1 MNANLNV
8 RINAVLNRISRSYSQ
23 LPVILLSFFLII
35 GYHAHADDQVII
47 KITDPAPVCF
57 PATVDLTSNSIIA
70 GSTIGLVYTYYSD
83 AALTIPLLNPT
94 AVGNGTYYV
103 KGERTP
109 PSFGMA
115 AAAIIVIVDPISVGG
130 TINAEQTICFG
141 SPAADLILT
150 GITGKIEKWQ
160 KSDNIG
166 FTSPTDIAVTS
177 STLSS
182 STIGILNSSTYFR
195 AVVKSGVCSSSNSA
209 SVLITVTPQV
219 GIPAV
224 PTPSA
229 STICQGSA
237 NTSYTTS
244 ATNATS
250 YNWTVTGTGNSISG
264 AGATGTVTWAP
275 GFSGIATVG
284 VTVNGCNSST
294 ASSSTTV
301 TVTPPVGIP
310 VFTPGSTSTRCQGV
324 GSVSYNAT
332 ATNTTGITY
341 SLDAASL
348 TGGNS
353 IDPGT
358 GTVTYAAGW
367 SGTSIITA
375 SAAGCSGPKS
385 AFHTV
390 TVTSTVGTPAIPS
403 PSATIICQGSPN
415 TLYTSTATNAT
426 SYIWSITG
434 TGNTISGTGTTGTVT
449 WASDFTGIATVT
461 VTANGCNGSLA
472 TASTTVSVTPSAG
485 IPVFALGATST
496 RCQGTGSITYTA
508 TATNSTGLTYS
519 LDAASITGGNSI
531 NAGSGA
537 VTFNAS
543 WGGTSIVTA
552 SASGCN
558 GPKTAIHTITS
569 TPTVG
574 VPTVPTPSASI
585 ICQGSGNTVY
595 TTSATNSTSYNWTVT
610 GTGNTISGSG
620 TTGTVTW
627 ATGFSGTATISVT
640 ANGCNGP
647 STPASTT
654 VTVTP
659 TVGTP
664 VFTLGTSSMRCQ
676 GAGSVTYT
684 ATATNTTGIT
694 YILDAASLTGGNTI
708 AAGTGVVTY
717 DANWNGI
724 SIITASAAGCNGSVI
739 ATHSVTITATVGTPI
754 FALGLTS
761 ARCQGSETVTYSASA
776 TNSTGISYSLDAAS
790 LSGGNT
796 IVAGTGAVTFVPGWS
811 GTSTISATAAGCNG
825 PSTGTHIVT
834 IAPPVGSPVIP
845 TPLASIIC
853 QGSANTIYTTTA
865 ANATSY
871 NWTVTGAGNAI
882 SGTGTTGTVTWDAG
896 FSGTATI
903 SVTANGCN
911 GPSSSASTTVTVTPA
926 PSATISYAA
935 PLCSDD
941 LTSHPVILMGSAGG
955 IYSASVGLTI
965 DSSSGAIVPGTS
977 TPEIYTVT
985 YTIAPSAGC
994 GTYSTSTQF
1003 QIGSIPVL
1011 EDIVIKNVT
1020 CTGSND
1026 GSLTAKASGSGSFI
1040 YEWTGPSSYANTG
1053 ASISALAPG
1062 VYTVKVT
1069 NASGCSK
1076 TTSATISESAIPLT
1090 VVVAGT
1096 NATKAGAT
1104 DGTID
1109 ATISGGTNPYDFK
1122 WVGPGSFTANTEDL
1136 TGLKYGSYSLSVTDK
1151 NGCLKIGTYIVLD
1164 PPVANDDTAVCIED
1178 KSVTINVVAND
1189 IDADGT
1195 IAVATVDL
1203 DPLSAGLQTTYNI
1216 TDKGSFSV
1224 SAEGVVTFTPV
1235 SHYLGLAAIQYVVS
1249 DNSGF
1254 LSNIANISVNVV
1266 LANRPPVAVDDN
1278 ISVAEDSPANGNLF
1292 SNDSDP
1298 EGKTLTLVSFTIGS
1312 VVYTPQTNVTIDG
1325 VGNLLI
1331 NMNGT
1336 FTFVPL
1342 ENFNGI
1348 VPPVSYIV
1356 SDVEGLSVSAF
1367 INITVTPVN
1376 DPPVAAADSLEAKE
1390 NNMLEAN
1397 ILVNDSD
1404 IEGDDIILDIVPVQP
1419 TAHGELVI
1427 SSNGD
1432 ITYQPVIDFIG
1443 TDTFTYQICDNG
1455 NPALCSVA
1463 TVTIIVGKDAN
1474 CDVFVPNVFTP
1485 NADGVHDYFKIRC
1498 LYNYENPVV
1507 QIFNRNGNLIFK
1519 KDHYGNLD
1527 YWGSEDEAFWNGRSA
1542 NKLNMMNDELP
1553 VGTYYYILKLGEGK
1567 VLTGFIFLGK

>member
-23 LPVILLSFFLII
+23 LPVILLFSLFMAGSQVF
-35 GYHAHADDQVII
+35 ADGVTIQV
-47 KITDPAPVCF
+47 TDPAPVCF
-57 PATVDLTSNSIIA
+57 PATVDLTLTAITA
-70 GSTIGLVYTYYSD
+70 GSTPGLTYTYYTDEALLTPILD
-83 AALTIPLLNPT
+83 ATK
-94 AVGNGTYYV
+94 VGAGIYYIKGMRASPYAFAATYIKV
-103 KGERTP
+103 T
-109 PSFGMA
+109 
-115 AAAIIVIVDPISVGG
+115 VNPISVGG
-130 TINAEQTICFG
+130 TIAADQAICFG
-141 SPAADLILT
+141 SPAADLILS
-150 GITGKIEKWQ
+150 GFIGKIEKWQ

-166 FTSPTDIAVTS
+166 FTSPIDIAD
-177 STLSS
+177 TLATLNSA
-182 STIGILNSSTYFR
+182 TIGILNSNTYFR
-195 AVVKSGVCSSSNSA
+195 AVVKSGVCSSVNSA

-472 TASTTVSVTPSAG
+472 TASTTVFVTPSVG

-994 GTYSTSTQF
+994 GTYSTSTQV

-1053 ASISALAPG
+1053 ASISALVPG

>member
-23 LPVILLSFFLII
+23 LLLILLFSLFMT
-35 GYHAHADDQVII
+35 GSQVFAEGVTIQV
-47 KITDPAPVCF
+47 TDPAPVCF
-57 PATVDLTSNSIIA
+57 PATVDLTQPAITI
-70 GSTIGLVYTYYSD
+70 GSTPGLTYTYYTDEALLTPIPDPTKVGAGIYYIKGLRSSPYAF
-83 AALTIPLLNPT
+83 AA
-94 AVGNGTYYV
+94 TYIKV
-103 KGERTP
+103 
-109 PSFGMA
+109 A
-115 AAAIIVIVDPISVGG
+115 VDPISVGG
-130 TINAEQTICFG
+130 TIDAEQTICFG
-141 SPAADLILT
+141 SSAADLILSGFT
-150 GITGKIEKWQ
+150 GNIEKWQ

-177 STLSS
+177 ATLSS
-182 STIGILNSSTYFR
+182 ATIGTLNSSTYFR
-195 AVVKSGVCSSSNSA
+195 AVVKSGVCSSANSA

-219 GIPAV
+219 GIPGV
-224 PTPSA
+224 PTPSS
-229 STICQGSA
+229 STICQGSS
-237 NTSYTTS
+237 NTTYTTS

-250 YNWTVTGTGNSISG
+250 YNWSVTGTGNSISG
-264 AGATGTVTWAP
+264 TGATGIVTWAP

-294 ASSSTTV
+294 ATSSTTV

-310 VFTPGSTSTRCQGV
+310 VFILGSTSTRCQGV
-324 GSVSYNAT
+324 GSVSYSAT
-332 ATNTTGITY
+332 AENTTGIIY
-341 SLDAASL
+341 SLDAASV

-358 GTVTYAAGW
+358 GTVTYAVGW

-385 AFHTV
+385 TIHTV
-390 TVTSTVGTPAIPS
+390 TVTSIVGTPVAPS
-403 PSATIICQGSPN
+403 PSSTIICQGSPN
-415 TLYTSTATNAT
+415 ATYTTIATNAT
-426 SYIWSITG
+426 SYIWSVSG

-485 IPVFALGATST
+485 IPVFALGTTST
-496 RCQGTGSITYTA
+496 RCQGAGSVTYTA
-508 TATNSTGLTYS
+508 TASNSTGLTYS
-519 LDAASITGGNSI
+519 IDAASIIGGNSI
-531 NAGSGA
+531 IAGSGV
-537 VTFNAS
+537 VTFSAS
-543 WGGTSIVTA
+543 WSGTSVVTA
-552 SASGCN
+552 SAAGCN
-558 GPKTAIHTITS
+558 GPTTAIHTITTTS
-569 TPTVG
+569 TVG
-574 VPTVPTPSASI
+574 VPIVPTSTASI
-585 ICQGSGNTVY
+585 ICQGGGTTIY
-595 TTSATNSTSYNWTVT
+595 TTSATNATSYNWSVT
-610 GTGNTISGSG
+610 GAGNTISGTG

-654 VTVTP
+654 VTVNP

-664 VFTLGTSSMRCQ
+664 VFALGATSTRCQ
-676 GAGSVTYT
+676 GAGFVTYT

-694 YILDAASLTGGNTI
+694 YSLDAASLTGGNTI
-708 AAGTGVVTY
+708 TAGTGVVTY
-717 DANWNGI
+717 NNGWSGT
-724 SIITASAAGCNGSVI
+724 SIVTATAAGCNGPVI
-739 ATHSVTITATVGTPI
+739 ASHSVTITVTVSTPI

-761 ARCQGSETVTYSASA
+761 ARCRGAETVTYSASA
-776 TNSTGISYSLDAAS
+776 INSTGISYSLDAAS

-811 GTSTISATAAGCNG
+811 GTSTITATAAGCNG

-834 IAPPVGSPVIP
+834 IAPPVGTPVIP
-845 TPLASIIC
+845 TPLGAIIC

-911 GPSSSASTTVTVTPA
+911 GPSASVLTTVTVTPA
-926 PSATISYAA
+926 PFATLNYAV

-941 LTSHPVILMGSAGG
+941 LTSHPVILTGSLGG
-955 IYSASVGLTI
+955 IFSASVGLTI
-965 DSSSGAIVPGTS
+965 DPSSGAIVPGTS
-977 TPEIYTVT
+977 TPDLYTVT
-985 YTIAPSAGC
+985 YTVAPSAGC
-994 GTYSTSTQF
+994 GTYSASTQV
-1003 QIGSIPVL
+1003 QIGSKPVL
-1011 EDIVIKNVT
+1011 ENIVIKNIT

-1026 GSLTAKASGSGSFI
+1026 GSLTAKASGSGSFT
-1040 YEWTGPSSYANTG
+1040 YEWTGPSSYSNTG

-1076 TTSATISESAIPLT
+1076 TTSATISESATPLT
-1090 VVVAGT
+1090 VVVTGT

-1109 ATISGGTNPYDFK
+1109 AAISGGTIPYIYK
-1122 WVGPGSFTANTEDL
+1122 WSGPESFTANTEDL
-1136 TGLKYGSYSLSVTDK
+1136 TGLKFGSYSISVTDK
-1151 NGCLKIGTYIVLD
+1151 NGCLKIGTYVVQD
-1164 PPVANDDTAVCIED
+1164 PPVANDDAAVCIED
-1178 KSVTINVVAND
+1178 KSVAINVAAND
-1189 IDADGT
+1189 VDADGT
-1195 IAVATVDL
+1195 IAVATIDL
-1203 DPLSAGLQTTYNI
+1203 DPLSAGLQTTYNVS
-1216 TDKGSFSV
+1216 DKGVFSV
-1224 SAEGVVTFTPV
+1224 SAEGVVTFTPLP
-1235 SHYLGLAAIQYVVS
+1235 HYLGLSVIQYVVS

-1266 LANRPPVAVDDN
+1266 LANRPPAAVDDN
-1278 ISVAEDSPANGNLF
+1278 ITVPEDGPANGNLF

-1298 EGKTLTLVSFTIGS
+1298 EGKTLSLESFTIGS
-1312 VVYTPQTNVTIDG
+1312 VVYTPQSNVTIDG

-1336 FTFVPL
+1336 FTFVPQ

-1348 VPPVSYIV
+1348 APQVSYKV
-1356 SDVEGLSVSAF
+1356 SDIEGLSASAF
-1367 INITVTPVN
+1367 VNITVTPVN
-1376 DPPVAAADSLEAKE
+1376 DPPAATADSLNAKE
-1390 NNMLEAN
+1390 NSKLEAN
-1397 ILVNDSD
+1397 ILINDFD
-1404 IEGDDIILDIVPVQP
+1404 IEGDAIIVDIVPVQP
-1419 TAHGELVI
+1419 PAHGEVVI

-1443 TDTFTYQICDNG
+1443 NDTFTYQICDNG

-1498 LYNYENPVV
+1498 LYNYENPVM

-1527 YWGSEDEAFWNGRSA
+1527 YWGSEDQAFWNGRSA

-1553 VGTYYYILKLGEGK
+1553 VGTYYYILKLGDGK